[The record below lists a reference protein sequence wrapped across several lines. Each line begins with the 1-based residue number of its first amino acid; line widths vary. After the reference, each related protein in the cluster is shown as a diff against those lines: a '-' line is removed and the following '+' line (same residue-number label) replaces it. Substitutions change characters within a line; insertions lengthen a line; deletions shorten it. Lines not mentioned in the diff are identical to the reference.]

1 MVKRIIRHRHVLSP
15 SGRYDTPKNTVI
27 LLSVTL
33 LLLAVTAWSYWP
45 IMVSLYKDWQGDDD
59 YSAGQ
64 LVPLVALVFLWVER
78 KRLREC
84 QLKPFWLGGIALLA
98 LAQAGRTFG
107 LLFMYESAERY
118 SLVLT
123 LAGLVLM
130 VAGWRVFRCVS
141 WILLFLFLMVPFP
154 GRVHNIISG
163 PLRAMASAGSVFVLE
178 AFMKVG
184 RQGNVLTLNGD
195 TTVGVA
201 EACSGLRMLTAF
213 IIVAAFIAYMVKRSR
228 LQKAVLLASS
238 VPVAIICNII
248 RIVVT
253 AVLMLLVSAEV
264 AETFFHDFA
273 GLVMMPA
280 AVLLMFG
287 ELWLMDKLVEPEP
300 EPQQVHARAKAES
313 ASPVRAKTD
322 KQRKTTCL
330 EPTSGPV
337 RQAVDARQP

>member
-1 MVKRIIRHRHVLSP
+1 MIKRRIRHRLALYTP
-15 SGRYDTPKNTVI
+15 GQRYTRKNTLVLI
-27 LLSVTL
+27 SVAL
-33 LLLAVTAWSYWP
+33 LLIAITVWSYWP
-45 IMVSLYKDWQGDDD
+45 TIRLLMKDWKGDDD

-64 LVPLVALVFLWVER
+64 LVPLVALVFLGAER
-78 KRLREC
+78 KNLRDC
-84 QLKPFWLGGIALLA
+84 VLKPFWTGGIAMLV
-98 LAQAGRTFG
+98 LAQAARAFG

-123 LAGLVLM
+123 FASLVLM

-141 WILLFLFLMVPFP
+141 WVLLFLFLMVPFP

-163 PLRAMASAGSVFVLE
+163 PLRTMASTGSVFVLE

-184 RQGNVLTLNGD
+184 HQGNVLTLNED

-213 IIVAAFIAYMVKRSR
+213 IIVAAFVSYMVKRPR
-228 LQKAVLLASS
+228 WQKTIVLLSS
-238 VPVAIICNII
+238 IPVAIICNII

-264 AETFFHDFA
+264 AHKFFHDFA
-273 GLVMMPA
+273 GVVMMPA

-287 ELWLMDKLVEPEP
+287 ELWLMDKLIVSEPES
-300 EPQQVHARAKAES
+300 QQVFTRARATS
-313 ASPVRAKTD
+313 ASHVPGKRIKDRIEQPV
-322 KQRKTTCL
+322 
-330 EPTSGPV
+330 
-337 RQAVDARQP
+337 